1 MDKLQEKDREESVT
15 LSRQFAEIEGR
26 RPRIYIPE
34 MEDDGEHEKRKEA
47 ATTFADAGWDV
58 DVGSPEPPEDAAQNA
73 ADNDVHFIYYYSTAK
88 SRTSLLVK
96 LIQYLTML
104 GRDDI
109 LVAAAP
115 VTESERPVL
124 FHYGITA
131 AFDKNYTIDKS
142 SLTMLRLLI
151 TRSRE
156 EDSNL

>member
-1 MDKLQEKDREESVT
+1 MDRLQEKDRVESIA
-15 LSRQFAEIEGR
+15 LSRQFAELEGR

-34 MEDDGEHEKRKEA
+34 MEEDGNHEQRKEA

-58 DVGSPEPPEDAAQNA
+58 DVGSPDPPEDTAQNA

-88 SRTSLLVK
+88 NRTSLLVK

-109 LVAAAP
+109 LVAASP
-115 VTESERPVL
+115 VTDAERPVL

-131 AFDKNYTIDKS
+131 AFDENYTIDKA
-142 SLTMLRLLI
+142 SLTMLRLLL
-151 TRSRE
+151 TRSME
-156 EDSNL
+156 ENSDQ